1 MGAPGPDGVKQEGV
15 KQEDFGSDSNE
26 TVAEAKETVE
36 LADMETQTD
45 PLVTGLDVEL
55 APATR
60 TRCFMMK
67 NKPDWKM
74 TFRVRVEFRVQSQT

>member
-1 MGAPGPDGVKQEGV
+1 MGAPGPDGVKHKGV

-36 LADMETQTD
+36 VADMETQTD

-60 TRCFMMK
+60 TRFCYDEK
-67 NKPDWKM
+67 
-74 TFRVRVEFRVQSQT
+74 